1 MSDYVELKMDTD
13 IYTSKLK
20 FDAHGLIPAIIQDV
34 HTREVL
40 MMAYMN
46 KESLAKTLA
55 TGETWFWSRS
65 RQQLWHK
72 GETSGHV
79 QKGKAIYYDCDAD
92 TILVMVEQ
100 TGAAC
105 HTGERTCFHNLLAGD
120 KLAHPTYLDQARR
133 VYGKERSGAGADIIN
148 DVYAVV
154 MSRKAER
161 PEGSYTTYLFNKGLD
176 KILKKV
182 GEETAEVIIGAK
194 NRSREEVVYEVADL
208 LYHLLVLLGEQ
219 EITPDE
225 VYAELAKRR

>member
-1 MSDYVELKMDTD
+1 MSFHGEMSIDVKKGFDPAQLK
-13 IYTSKLK
+13 L
-20 FDAHGLIPAIIQDV
+20 DANGLIPAIIQDV
-34 HTREVL
+34 NTREVL

-46 KESLAKTLA
+46 KESLAKTLE

-65 RQQLWHK
+65 RQKLWHK

-79 QKGKAIYYDCDAD
+79 QKVKSMYYDCDAD
-92 TILVMVEQ
+92 TILVLAEQ

-105 HTGERTCFHNLLAGD
+105 HTGERTCFHNLLAG
-120 KLAHPTYLDQARR
+120 
-133 VYGKERSGAGADIIN
+133 KEGADLQTRKAGVVSGADII
-148 DVYAVV
+148 DEVYGVV

-182 GEETAEVIIGAK
+182 GEEAAEVIIGAK

-219 EITPDE
+219 EINPDE
-225 VYAELAKRR
+225 VYGELAKRR

>member
-1 MSDYVELKMDTD
+1 MSNGMDTKID
-13 IYTSKLK
+13 LAQLK
-20 FDAHGLIPAIIQDV
+20 FNAHGLIPAIIQDAQ
-34 HTREVL
+34 TREVL
-40 MMAYMN
+40 MMAFMN
-46 KESLAKTLA
+46 AESLDRTLD

-65 RQQLWHK
+65 RKQLWHK

-79 QKGKAIYYDCDAD
+79 QKVKAMYYDCDAD
-92 TILVMVEQ
+92 TILVLAEQ

-105 HTGERTCFHNLLAGD
+105 HTGERTCFHNLLAGESEQSGAQTD
-120 KLAHPTYLDQARR
+120 AQSGAL
-133 VYGKERSGAGADIIN
+133 SGAGAGAGVIN
-148 DVYAVV
+148 EVYQVV

-161 PEGSYTTYLFNKGLD
+161 PEGSYTTYLFDKGLD

-208 LYHLLVLLGEQ
+208 MYHLLVLLGEQ

>member
-1 MSDYVELKMDTD
+1 MSNDMEIKMDLTQ
-13 IYTSKLK
+13 LK
-20 FDAHGLIPAIIQDV
+20 FNAHGLIPAVIQDER
-34 HTREVL
+34 TREVL
-40 MMAYMN
+40 MLAYMN
-46 KESLAKTLA
+46 QESLAKTLA

-79 QKGKAIYYDCDAD
+79 QKVKAMYYDCDAD
-92 TILVMVEQ
+92 TILVLAEQ

-105 HTGERTCFHNLLAGD
+105 HTGERTCFHNLLAAEPGEKSQTGTIYDEAPSGD
-120 KLAHPTYLDQARR
+120 
-133 VYGKERSGAGADIIN
+133 GASIIN
-148 DVYAVV
+148 DVYKVV

-182 GEETAEVIIGAK
+182 GEEAAEVIIGAK

-219 EITPDE
+219 DITPDE

>member
-1 MSDYVELKMDTD
+1 MSGDYVEIKTYTD
-13 IYTSKLK
+13 KDMSKVK
-20 FDAHGLIPAIIQDV
+20 FNAHGLLPAIIQDV
-34 HTREVL
+34 GTREVL

-46 KESLAKTLA
+46 RESLSRTLA

-72 GETSGHV
+72 GETSGHI
-79 QKGKAIYYDCDAD
+79 QKVKAMYYDCDAD
-92 TILVMVEQ
+92 TILVLAEQ

-105 HTGERTCFHNLLAGD
+105 HTGERTCFHNLLAGREQPGPGKGD
-120 KLAHPTYLDQARR
+120 MQA
-133 VYGKERSGAGADIIN
+133 GAGAGII
-148 DVYAVV
+148 DEVYKVI

-194 NRSREEVVYEVADL
+194 NRSREEVVYEAADL

-219 EITPDE
+219 DITPDE